1 MKKTVLINEF
11 YAYENDSDRYA
22 SEQDNIILFLET
34 EWNVGGGSIYNIS
47 AGDILT
53 RENIG
58 HVYGLSLKMLP
69 IVGVGNEIGG
79 SSIHHPSGNFMC
91 SRTRIR
97 WGISKI
103 ASIKPT
109 HIITTINRETCECL
123 RALPH
128 GIVTFGVLH
137 TMDREGIAWARLYAD
152 QFDKIICVS
161 SELKQLASSIA
172 PELSDKIIIIPP
184 TISTP
189 KLGYLKSTNSTEP
202 LRFLYL
208 GRFEEA
214 SKRVKSIPRIAKAL
228 KNMGVIFKWT
238 VAGEGKEQQ
247 FLESEINRLQLNNEI
262 NIIKSVRHNSIG
274 DLFKS
279 HDVIVST
286 SDSESYGM
294 SVHEAICW
302 GLVPIAGKTWG
313 KLDKTVLEVGGFL
326 VDPNSPE
333 EFAQIMK
340 VLDRDR
346 RLLTTL
352 AERGANSILDI
363 LSKQNDVNNWPSSL
377 QAIQTPKKT
386 SVVKFNL
393 FPQIPTP
400 RHLEKQSLVKKNL
413 EFLLYAILNIID
425 FVSWKFSDQLL
436 VILRSLKNYSYV

>member
-1 MKKTVLINEF
+1 MKKTVPITEF
-11 YAYENDSDRYA
+11 HCSRNYSNHYA
-22 SEQDNIILFLET
+22 SKQDNIILFLET
-34 EWNVGGGSIYNIS
+34 EWNVGGGSIYNIA
-47 AGDILT
+47 AGDMLT
-53 RENIG
+53 RGNIG
-58 HVYGLSLKMLP
+58 HVFGLSLQMLP
-69 IVGVGNEIGG
+69 TVGVGNQIGG
-79 SSIHHPSGNFMC
+79 SSILQPAHNFMC

-103 ASIKPT
+103 TSIKPT

-123 RALPH
+123 RGLPH

-172 PELSDKIIIIPP
+172 PELSHKIIIIPP

-189 KLGYLKSTNSTEP
+189 KPGYLKSTNTTEP

-262 NIIKSVRHNSIG
+262 NIIKSVRHDLIG
-274 DLFKS
+274 ELFKS

-302 GLVPIAGKTWG
+302 GLVPIAGKTRG

-333 EFAQIMK
+333 EFAQIMN

-346 RLLTTL
+346 RILTML
-352 AERGANSILDI
+352 AERGTNSIHDI
-363 LSKQNDVNNWPSSL
+363 ISKQNDETNWSSCL
-377 QAIQTPKKT
+377 QAIQTTEKT

-425 FVSWKFSDQLL
+425 LVSWKFSDRLL
-436 VILRSLKNYSYV
+436 IILRSLKNFSYE